1 MDGIII
7 INKPKGYTSHDVVNK
22 IRKIYNTKKVGHT
35 GTLDPN
41 ATGVLPILIGK
52 ATKLSDYLMEHNKT
66 YTATLKLG
74 EKRDTGDSEGNVVEI
89 RNVPDFVG
97 AKDFAK
103 ITNILNSFLGKQLQT
118 PPIYSAI
125 KIQGKKLYEYAR
137 ENKEVEIPK
146 REIEI
151 YSINLDSINDLE
163 IKFTVTC
170 SKGTYI
176 RSLCEDIAFKLDT
189 IGYMKELIRTRVNR
203 FSIDDSYTIE
213 QLEENI
219 ENVKII
225 SIEELFKEN
234 EKIVLDDEKLT
245 LFLNGGRI
253 RVGVG
258 SLGDPL
264 KMATIYNSKNQFI
277 GTGTVNKNILKR
289 DIII

>member
-103 ITNILNSFLGKQLQT
+103 ITNILNSFLGK
-118 PPIYSAI
+118 
-125 KIQGKKLYEYAR
+125 R
-137 ENKEVEIPK
+137 MN
-146 REIEI
+146 
-151 YSINLDSINDLE
+151 
-163 IKFTVTC
+163 
-170 SKGTYI
+170 
-176 RSLCEDIAFKLDT
+176 
-189 IGYMKELIRTRVNR
+189 
-203 FSIDDSYTIE
+203 
-213 QLEENI
+213 
-219 ENVKII
+219 
-225 SIEELFKEN
+225 
-234 EKIVLDDEKLT
+234 
-245 LFLNGGRI
+245 
-253 RVGVG
+253 
-258 SLGDPL
+258 
-264 KMATIYNSKNQFI
+264 
-277 GTGTVNKNILKR
+277 
-289 DIII
+289 